1 MFNGQGTL
9 TNTRSNGETE
19 VICGSFVDG
28 ILEGQ
33 GSYFNKGLGH
43 MYEGAFQNG
52 LRHGFGVLYRI
63 SMSENSVPSLR
74 QDTVEPQESPR
85 AVVATCPDSG
95 RPVLYTG
102 MWEHG
107 KPQGQGI
114 LSFEI
119 QDDESANVKISARYE
134 GELLDGLPHGTGE
147 CFFANGAYFVGQ
159 WRRGLRNGFGTFKQP
174 NGDSYEG
181 KWIADKR
188 CGKGKWTSM
197 RGDIIEGTWDENL
210 PNGSGVHREVDGGL
224 YEGTFARGR
233 YHGSGTFTAADGS
246 VYVGEWRQGLRH
258 GRGEWTGPARTDGEI
273 AYRGDWADGLRC
285 GRGTARYVSGEAFT
299 GVFIDDRPKK

>member
-1 MFNGQGTL
+1 M
-9 TNTRSNGETE
+9 
-19 VICGSFVDG
+19 DG
-28 ILEGQ
+28 RLEGQ
-33 GSYFNKGLGH
+33 GRYTNERLGH
-43 MYEGAFQNG
+43 LYEGSFEHG
-52 LRHGFGVLYRI
+52 LRHGFGVLY
-63 SMSENSVPSLR
+63 STTADNSTTSSPR
-74 QDTVEPQESPR
+74 RNAPEPQESPR

-95 RPVLYTG
+95 RPVLYSG
-102 MWEHG
+102 MWVRG

-119 QDDESANVKISARYE
+119 QDDDSPNVKTSARYE

-147 CFFANGAYFVGQ
+147 CFLANGAYFVGQ
-159 WRRGLRNGFGTFKQP
+159 WRRGLRNGLGTFKQP

-197 RGDIIEGTWDENL
+197 RGDVIEATWEDNL
-210 PNGSGVHREVDGGL
+210 PHGSGVHREVDGGL
-224 YEGTFARGR
+224 YEGAFARGR
-233 YHGSGTFTAADGS
+233 YHGRGTFTAADGS

-258 GRGEWTGPARTDGEI
+258 GRGEWTGPARPSDGEI

-285 GRGTARYVSGEAFT
+285 GRGAARYASGESFT
-299 GVFIDDRPKK
+299 GLFIDDKPKK